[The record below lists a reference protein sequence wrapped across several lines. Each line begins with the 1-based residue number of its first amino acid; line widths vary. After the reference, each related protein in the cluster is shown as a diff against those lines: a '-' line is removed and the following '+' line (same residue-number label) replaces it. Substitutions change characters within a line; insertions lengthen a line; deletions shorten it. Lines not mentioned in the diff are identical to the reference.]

1 MKVKTLLLLAA
12 SCTMPVFAVDIPVA
26 AGSNLQTALN
36 KAKAGDTVTIAA
48 GASFVGHFVVPANP
62 GPQTIVIQSSAM
74 SSLPSPSTRVSNTNS
89 GAMPKLISPD
99 GNSAL
104 VIPSGANYYKIQGI
118 EVAPASGVYAQDLV
132 QVGTASETSVGAL
145 PHDIDFDRVYVHG
158 DPSAGSK
165 RGIALN
171 GGNTTVE
178 NSYFSAFTST
188 WQDTQAL
195 CGWNGPG
202 PYKIIN
208 NYLEAGTETVA
219 FGGAVPAIY
228 GVVPSDILVQNNNF
242 FKPLSWKPG
251 DPSYAGVPVLVKNH
265 LELKSGQRVT
275 IDGNVLENNWI
286 GADQRGSAFVFTVRT
301 EVNRVPWAVVNDITI
316 TNNIIRH
323 SPAGMLVAGHDDNPA
338 GSGSSGR
345 FMVRNNIWQDIS
357 SSVGGDGRLFT
368 VLSGVQGITFDHNTA
383 FQSGWIMVFDGGTS
397 YNVNYTN
404 NITAAGWGVAGNGT

>member
-74 SSLPSPSTRVSNTNS
+74 TSLPSPSTRVSNTNS

-158 DPSAGSK
+158 DPSAGTK

-171 GGNTTVE
+171 GGSTTVE

-188 WQDTQAL
+188 SQDTQAL

-202 PYKIIN
+202 PYNILN

-219 FGGAVPAIY
+219 FGGAPTAIQ
-228 GVVPSDILVQNNNF
+228 GVIPSDIIIRGNSF
-242 FKPLSWKPG
+242 FKPLSWRGK
-251 DPSYAGVPVLVKNH
+251 YWVKNH
-265 LELKSGQRVT
+265 IEFKNAQRVT
-275 IDGNVLENNWI
+275 IDNNTFENNWV
-286 GADQRGSAFVFTVRT
+286 GADQRGFAFVFQVRT
-301 EVNRVPWAVVNDITI
+301 EYGNVPWATVSNITI
-316 TNNIIRH
+316 TNNRIVH
-323 SPAGMLVAGHDDNPA
+323 SAAGADFGSVDD
-338 GSGSSGR
+338 SSPIPGTS
-345 FMVRNNIWQDIS
+345 FGFTVKNNVWDDIS
-357 SSVGGDGRLFT
+357 ANWGGDGR
-368 VLSGVQGITFDHNTA
+368 
-383 FQSGWIMVFDGGTS
+383 
-397 YNVNYTN
+397 
-404 NITAAGWGVAGNGT
+404 